1 MVYCPTLPVTQIT
14 VATPVLR
21 SPTTGVDWP
30 HKADKL
36 RQGSYMLKYLH
47 VDGDSS
53 VPLWYA
59 VLVVRTWLGD
69 DASCRVDVGQ

>member
-1 MVYCPTLPVTQIT
+1 M
-14 VATPVLR
+14 
-21 SPTTGVDWP
+21 TGVDWP
-30 HKADKL
+30 HKADML

-59 VLVVRTWLGD
+59 VLVVQTWLGD